1 MLTVLWE
8 FWSTDPCAWV
18 NSERYTY
25 TYDANGNMLTELEE
39 EWQTNAWVNS
49 WRYTY
54 TYDANGN
61 SITGKYERWQGNWQP
76 YTYYLPL
83 YSNKNEIYHVYAYR
97 YQASYRAF
105 TSGIPEIAANSSII
119 VYPNPAN
126 TSFEITTDNKQ
137 IIKKIEIYSIEGKLI
152 NEQNFTENNVKVN
165 SSQLPTGLYI
175 IKVQTNKEQFCK
187 KLLISHQQ

>member
-1 MLTVLWE
+1 LCT
-8 FWSTDPCAWV
+8 
-18 NSERYTY
+18 
-25 TYDANGNMLTELEE
+25 LE
-39 EWQTNAWVNS
+39 
-49 WRYTY
+49 
-54 TYDANGN
+54 
-61 SITGKYERWQGNWQP
+61 
-76 YTYYLPL
+76 L
-83 YSNKNEIYHVYAYR
+83 YSNKNYIYHVYNAYR
-97 YQASYRAF
+97 YQASYRDF
-105 TSGIPEIAANSSII
+105 TTGIPKITANSSII

>member
-1 MLTVLWE
+1 MEKLKFLT
-8 FWSTDPCAWV
+8 A
-18 NSERYTY
+18 
-25 TYDANGNMLTELEE
+25 
-39 EWQTNAWVNS
+39 
-49 WRYTY
+49 
-54 TYDANGN
+54 
-61 SITGKYERWQGNWQP
+61 
-76 YTYYLPL
+76 
-83 YSNKNEIYHVYAYR
+83 
-97 YQASYRAF
+97 
-105 TSGIPEIAANSSII
+105 
-119 VYPNPAN
+119 YPNPAN